1 MSPDPGATEGPL
13 AGIRVVDIT
22 TGVAGPSAAQNL
34 TYLGAEV
41 IRVHSELQRRGPVA
55 DDDPAVNILQT
66 GKLSIRLNL
75 RDSRGLELAKRLI
88 AISDALIENMRP
100 GTLQKMGLDYDA
112 LREVKPDIVAV
123 SLSTSGY
130 GGKERDVGY
139 APNFVARSG
148 LASMSG
154 YEGGPP
160 AEYVNWPDLVSG
172 NWLVFGLIYGLLH
185 RERTG
190 EGQYIDLSAVESL
203 TTLLGDQLMTPLMT
217 GRDASQRGNRDEHM
231 APHDAYRTV
240 DDCWVAIA
248 VATDEEWPALCG
260 AIGRDE
266 LASDPRFATLEARR
280 THLDEASTALA
291 AWAAEQSRDDAVAT
305 LQAVGVAATPVLNN
319 ADLLH
324 DPHIRAQGRWAEI
337 QHPLHGSRTVMG
349 PPWKLSGTPVAVRG
363 PAPLSGQHE
372 GYVFGDLLGLTEA
385 EIESLRADR
394 VIR

>member
-1 MSPDPGATEGPL
+1 MSPDPTSSGGPL
-13 AGIRVVDIT
+13 AGIRVVDVT
-22 TGVAGPSAAQNL
+22 TGVAGPAAAQNL

-55 DDDPAVNILQT
+55 DDDPAANILQT

-75 RDSRGLELAKRLI
+75 RDPRGLELAKRLV
-88 AISDALIENMRP
+88 AVSDVLIENMRP
-100 GTLQKMGLDYDA
+100 GTLQKMGLDYDT

-203 TTLLGDQLMTPLMT
+203 TTLLGDQLMTPAMT
-217 GRDASQRGNRDEHM
+217 GRNATQRGNFDERM
-231 APHDAYRTV
+231 APHNAYRTA
-240 DDCWVAIA
+240 DGRSVAIA
-248 VATDEEWPALCG
+248 VASDEEWRALCV
-260 AIGRDE
+260 AIGRE
-266 LASDPRFATLEARR
+266 PLAADPRFANLEARR
-280 THLDEASTALA
+280 EHVDEVDA
-291 AWAAEQSRDDAVAT
+291 AVSAWVVGRSREDAVAT
-305 LQAVGVAATPVLNN
+305 LQAVGVAVTPVMNN

-324 DPHIRAQGRWAEI
+324 DPHIRAQGRWSEI
-337 QHPLHGSRTVMG
+337 EHPKHGHRTVMG
-349 PPWKLSGTPVAVRG
+349 PPWKFSATPAEVRG

-372 GYVFGDLLGLTEA
+372 GYVFGDLLGLPED